1 MFDTFEKVPSLVMVI
16 VGGVWVGLFAFSKLF
31 AEVSW
36 PFQKKEKTITGSLE
50 ISDSESEFLN
60 RFIKH

>member
-1 MFDTFEKVPSLVMVI
+1 MVI

-36 PFQKKEKTITGSLE
+36 PFQKKEKTITVSLE
-50 ISDSESEFLN
+50 ISDSDSEFLN